1 MQRVPDAEERKGFGE
16 YSLILALLVAVAIM
30 ALLFTGDGLGTLLG
44 DLSHSL

>member
-1 MQRVPDAEERKGFGE
+1 MQRVPDTEDGRGLGE

-44 DLSHSL
+44 DISHDL